1 MFVAVAMRQGTLIGR
16 LFGIELRLDTSWLV
30 MAALVVWTLT
40 SVFGQ
45 SHPSWTS
52 GTVFVVALVT
62 ALGFFASL
70 VVHELAHA
78 LVAKAHGLGVREIT
92 LHLFGGIAQ
101 LDREPPTPRAELLIA
116 AVGPATSIALGIGM
130 LALAPLVTGSA
141 STHTLLTW
149 LGPVNVGLGVFNM
162 LPGFPMDGGRILRA
176 ALWKAS
182 GNFIGA
188 TRWTAMT
195 GQVVGFAFIAV
206 GGLMAF
212 GLRIPFFGTGLGGG
226 LWLALIGMF
235 VRRAAQQHQ
244 ASAEVRS
251 ALEGVTVASVMRPRS
266 AAGGVP
272 ANASI
277 RSLVEGALAH
287 RDGVL
292 PVFFG
297 ERFVGL
303 VGLGEIAR
311 MPPSAW
317 DDHTLREIMLPAAS
331 VPTITPSDS
340 ALEAFRALT
349 LAGLPG
355 APVIEDGEL
364 VGMLFASDI
373 GRWIELHAY
382 ASKHRL
388 LPA

>member
-1 MFVAVAMRQGTLIGR
+1 MRQGTFIGR
-16 LFGIELRLDTSWLV
+16 IFGIDLKLDASWIV

-40 SVFGQ
+40 GVFGL
-45 SHPSWTS
+45 SHPTWTS
-52 GTVFVVALVT
+52 GTVFVVAVMT

-70 VVHELAHA
+70 VAHELAHA
-78 LVAKAHGLGVREIT
+78 LVAKAYGLGVREIT
-92 LHLFGGIAQ
+92 LHLFGGIAR

-116 AVGPATSIALGIGM
+116 AAGPAMSVVLGIGM

-141 STHTLLTW
+141 STHALLTW
-149 LGPVNVGLGVFNM
+149 LGPVNIGLAVFNL

-176 ALWKAS
+176 ALWKVS
-182 GNFIGA
+182 GNFAGA

-195 GQVVGFAFIAV
+195 GQLVGFAFIAM

-212 GLRIPFFGTGLGGG
+212 GLRVPFFGTGLGAG

-244 ASAEVRS
+244 VSAEIHG
-251 ALEGVTVASVMRPRS
+251 ALEGVIVASVMRPRP
-266 AAGGVP
+266 ADGVP

-277 RSLVEGALAH
+277 RSIVEGALVH
-287 RDGVL
+287 RDGAL

-303 VGLGEIAR
+303 VGLDDIAKV
-311 MPPSAW
+311 PPSEW
-317 DDHTLREIMLPAAS
+317 GDHTLREIMRPASS
-331 VPTITPSDS
+331 VPAIAPSDS
-340 ALEAFRALT
+340 AIDAFRT
-349 LAGLPG
+349 MSLAGLRG
-355 APVIEDGEL
+355 APVIEGGEL

-373 GRWIELHAY
+373 GRWLELHTY
-382 ASKHRL
+382 ASKRPL
-388 LPA
+388 LPV

>member
-1 MFVAVAMRQGTLIGR
+1 MRQGTLIGR
-16 LFGIELRLDTSWLV
+16 IFGIDLKLDASWLV

-40 SVFGQ
+40 AVFGQ
-45 SHPSWTS
+45 WHPSWTS
-52 GTVFVVALVT
+52 GTVLVVAIVT

-70 VVHELAHA
+70 VAHELAHA
-78 LVAKAHGLGVREIT
+78 LVARSYGLGVREIT
-92 LHLFGGIAQ
+92 LHLFGGVAR

-116 AVGPATSIALGIGM
+116 VVGPVTSVALGLGM
-130 LALAPLVTGSA
+130 LALAPLVAGSA
-141 STHTLLTW
+141 STHTLLAW
-149 LGPVNVGLGVFNM
+149 LGPVNIGLGVFNL

-176 ALWKAS
+176 ALWKAT
-182 GNFIGA
+182 GNFVGA

-195 GQVVGFAFIAV
+195 GQAVGFAFIGA
-206 GGLMAF
+206 GAAMAF
-212 GLRIPFFGTGLGGG
+212 GLRIPLLGTGLGSG

-244 ASAEVRS
+244 ASAEVRG
-251 ALEGVTVASVMRPRS
+251 ALEGVTVASVMRPRP

-277 RSLVEGALAH
+277 RSIVEGELAH

-303 VGLGEIAR
+303 VGLADIAR
-311 MPPSAW
+311 VPASAW
-317 DDHTLREIMLPAAS
+317 EDHTLREIMLPAAS
-331 VPTITPSDS
+331 VPSVAPSDS
-340 ALEAFRALT
+340 AIDAFRT
-349 LAGLPG
+349 MSTAGLPG
-355 APVIEDGEL
+355 APVVEDGEL

-373 GRWIELHAY
+373 GRWVELHTY
-382 ASKHRL
+382 ASKRRL

>member
-1 MFVAVAMRQGTLIGR
+1 MRQGTLIGR
-16 LFGIELRLDTSWLV
+16 IFGIDLKLDTSWIFI
-30 MAALVVWTLT
+30 AALVVWTLT

-45 SHPSWTS
+45 WHPTWTS
-52 GTVFVVALVT
+52 GTVFIVAVVT

-70 VVHELAHA
+70 VAHELAHA
-78 LVAKAHGLGVREIT
+78 LVAKAYGLGVREIT
-92 LHLFGGIAQ
+92 LHLFGGVAR

-116 AVGPATSIALGIGM
+116 AVGPATSVALGVGM
-130 LALAPLVTGSA
+130 LALAPLVAGSA
-141 STHTLLTW
+141 STHTLLAW
-149 LGPVNVGLGVFNM
+149 LGPVNLGLGLFNL

-176 ALWKAS
+176 ALWKAT
-182 GNFIGA
+182 GNFVGA

-195 GQVVGFAFIAV
+195 GQVVGFAFIAA
-206 GGLMAF
+206 GASMAF
-212 GLRIPFFGTGLGGG
+212 GLRLPFFGTGLGGG

-235 VRRAAQQHQ
+235 VRGAAQQHQ
-244 ASAEVRS
+244 ASAEVRG
-251 ALEGVTVASVMRPRS
+251 ALEGVTVASVMRPRA

-277 RSLVEGALAH
+277 RSIVEGDLAQ
-287 RDGVL
+287 RGVL

-303 VGLGEIAR
+303 VALRDIAR
-311 MPPSAW
+311 VPPSAW

-331 VPTITPSDS
+331 VPSVAPSDS
-340 ALEAFRALT
+340 AIEAFRT
-349 LAGLPG
+349 MSSAGLPG
-355 APVIEDGEL
+355 APVLEDGEL

-373 GRWIELHAY
+373 GRWVELHAY
-382 ASKHRL
+382 ASKRPL